1 MSQDKVE
8 VDILLEHYHWAKD
21 APNKKE
27 YFTNLVD
34 GYIKAYF
41 PHLEFITIKGMK
53 AICKKK

>member
-8 VDILLEHYHWAKD
+8 VDILLEHYFLAKD

-27 YFTNLVD
+27 YFTSLVQ
-34 GYIKAYF
+34 GYISLYF
-41 PHLEFITIKGMK
+41 PELELVAIKGMK